1 MLITSTSKARI
12 LISGAGQLGSR
23 YLQGLASCRLPLQIY
38 VQDINP
44 ASLACAQER
53 WREVATKDTL
63 HRVEFHLTLAEIPIQ
78 LDIVV
83 VATTARVRPQVVR
96 EIASHANVG
105 SWVLEKVLAQSE
117 AGLDEIAAKVGLGAR
132 AWVNTPRRM
141 LPWHQQIKS
150 QLDHGRPMTL
160 KVDGGSW
167 GLACN
172 SIHFLDMFAWWTGET
187 LVEVNTE
194 QLDSQWFEAKRPG
207 NWEVLGTLQ
216 AKFSGGSCVNL
227 SARDGEVSYAFELD
241 DGEHTWSIDEDA
253 GTARRSD
260 GLDLPGRLPFQSEV
274 SATLVESILENG
286 TCELPTLKESAEV
299 HCVFIRSMLEHWKHS
314 VDGCATAVPIT

>member
-1 MLITSTSKARI
+1 MTTNTI

-23 YLQGLASCRLPLQIY
+23 YLQGLASCQLPLQIH
-38 VQDINP
+38 VHDVDP
-44 ASLACAQER
+44 GSLARAQQR
-53 WREVATKDTL
+53 WHEVAEADTP
-63 HRVEFHLTLAEIPIQ
+63 HQVVFHSSLEAVPSE
-78 LDIVV
+78 LDIAV

-172 SIHFLDMFAWWTGET
+172 SIHFLDMFAWWTGEM

-216 AKFSGGSCVNL
+216 AKFSGGSCASL
-227 SARDGEVSYAFELD
+227 SARDGEVFYALELD
-241 DGEHTWSIDEDA
+241 DGEHIWSIDEDA

-299 HCVFIRSMLEHWKHS
+299 HRVFIRSMLEHWKYS